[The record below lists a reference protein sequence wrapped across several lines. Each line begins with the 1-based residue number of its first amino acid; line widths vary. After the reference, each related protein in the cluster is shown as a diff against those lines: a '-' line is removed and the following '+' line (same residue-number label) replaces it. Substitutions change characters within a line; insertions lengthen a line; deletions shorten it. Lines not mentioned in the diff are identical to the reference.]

1 MLKSL
6 FKKVFSS
13 PAKSEE
19 EGGVTAT
26 LEDLTSEKDC
36 AQVTLKK
43 DWIESLDV
51 KEIEA
56 AIEKL
61 EEKGV
66 HRTLPKIRIRLE
78 PDIHEQEHLISV
90 RNYLDYCEQEVV
102 DLTLFIDKTD
112 EITMEIY
119 RNYLLPESID
129 HRDAFVR
136 ERCLMIYEACVDR
149 ELDPREEMEKYLFSL
164 NFPYDEQFFVQ
175 FEAWR
180 SQILTMHQAEGENQ
194 SFESHVDLP
203 QSGRCDSSPTMIE
216 ISKEEIENENIAQ
229 LEQYLKRALETP
241 EKAKSQKGDLLF
253 SFYGYAK
260 DEDLVKLMNRKEIK
274 EWASLLLEKHPYIV
288 YFLNDEEYPMTR
300 FLTSL
305 VVTTEEEDHA
315 IYYNEMELS
324 DFRSFVS
331 NALVELAQWLGE
343 DLEEV
348 QQKFNKNFE

>member
-19 EGGVTAT
+19 EGSVTTA
-26 LEDLTSEKDC
+26 LEDLNSERNYT
-36 AQVTLKK
+36 QITLKK

-56 AIEKL
+56 ALEKF

-66 HRTLPKIRIRLE
+66 DDKLPRIRIRLE
-78 PDIHEQEHLISV
+78 SDIEEAEHLISV
-90 RNYLDYCEQEVV
+90 RNYMDYCEQEVV
-102 DLTLFIDKTD
+102 DLTLFIDKSD

-119 RNYLLPESID
+119 KNLVPESID

-149 ELDPREEMEKYLFSL
+149 ELDPREEIKNYLSSL
-164 NFPYDEQFFVQ
+164 DLSYDEQFFVQ
-175 FEAWR
+175 FEMWR
-180 SQILTMHQAEGENQ
+180 SQILTMHQENGENQ
-194 SFESHVDLP
+194 RFDSNVDLQ
-203 QSGRCDSSPTMIE
+203 QSGKVDSSLTMIE

-241 EKAKSQKGDLLF
+241 ERAKSKKGDLLF

-274 EWASLLLEKHPYIV
+274 DWASLLVEKHPYIV
-288 YFLNDEEYPMTR
+288 YFLNDKEYPMTR

-315 IYYNEMELS
+315 VYFNETELS
-324 DFRSFVS
+324 DFRAFVS